1 MSDLDI
7 VKRENVIEK
16 LAQKRT
22 DDVDTQTLMEMF
34 QENQICYLENMSDN
48 ELLEHLEDYEEF
60 DLLKEIK

>member
-34 QENQICYLENMSDN
+34 QENQSSIKKKLIQWYYLNFS
-48 ELLEHLEDYEEF
+48 
-60 DLLKEIK
+60 K